1 MGDVTTTLFMKTTT
15 LVTED
20 AGGLTADID
29 AKPFWQPSLVV
40 RTDPEELILGS
51 SAALTADGDVWRIM
65 LALPA
70 PMPDHTFYPIAL
82 TAAFVNTAV
91 PSTFF
96 EPLALYSIVPPVGV
110 IPLQHAWRSFTMDL
124 QRTVFNGGTN
134 VGIQTSAPD
143 FQGFPP
149 SPVASAETGIAAIGG
164 LQFTVDTF
172 SAGELAMLTLSIDAR
187 WLGFPRSIV
196 RSAGFYANRMF
207 IRPN

>member
-1 MGDVTTTLFMKTTT
+1 MGDVTTTVMMKTST

-20 AGGLTADID
+20 AGGLLADID
-29 AKPFWQPSLVV
+29 AKPFWQPSLVI
-40 RTDPEELILGS
+40 RTDPTELILGT
-51 SAALTADGDVWRIM
+51 SAALTADGDIWRIM

-82 TAAFVNTAV
+82 TAAIVGVAIPT
-91 PSTFF
+91 TFF
-96 EPLALYSIVPPVGV
+96 ELNALYTIVPPVGV
-110 IPLQHAWRSFTMDL
+110 EPLQHAWRSFSLDAA
-124 QRTVFNGGTN
+124 RSVWNGAI
-134 VGIQTSAPD
+134 VEGIQTAAPD

-164 LQFTVDTF
+164 LQFVVDTF
-172 SAGELAMLTLSIDAR
+172 AALELADLTLSIDAR

-207 IRPN
+207 FRPN